1 MSGGAVF
8 SGSTTLGYFILGA
21 FYILLPV
28 TAWLVLKKA
37 GTASVWPV
45 AVGAVVYFLTTRL
58 SDLSA
63 CVIGASGD
71 LAYKAAVSA
80 ELVCVFEE
88 VGRYL
93 AMRYPVA
100 NIKTMNSAVCYGI
113 GHAGLECWIR
123 GFGSLKIMSYGSRS
137 LDSFTAGK
145 TPEKAAQITERLAEL
160 ADHPLYMSLLDCIC
174 ALSVFG
180 VHIALSLLIFTK
192 IKDTGLL
199 RWLLAAIGLH
209 YFVNCSGWL
218 ASFAEIPLV
227 RDLVG
232 IGSGMI
238 VIAVVCRIIG
248 IKDRIGQIRYPE
260 SRED

>member
-37 GTASVWPV
+37 GTAPVWPV

-63 CVIGASGD
+63 CVIGTSGD

-80 ELVCVFEE
+80 ELVCIFEE

-145 TPEKAAQITERLAEL
+145 TPEKAAKITERLAEL
-160 ADHPLYMSLLDCIC
+160 ADHPLYISLLDCIG
-174 ALSVFG
+174 ALAVFG
-180 VHIALSLLIFTK
+180 VHIALSLLIFIK
-192 IKDTGLL
+192 IKETGQL
-199 RWLLAAIGLH
+199 RWLLAAVGLH

-218 ASFAEIPLV
+218 ASFSGSPLV
-227 RDLVG
+227 RSLAG
-232 IGSGMI
+232 IACGII

-248 IKDRIGQIRYPE
+248 IKDRIAQIRYPE
-260 SRED
+260 LWED